1 MSEYISLYMNNPTNG
16 GTDGTAVSE
25 NMSQTS
31 PVSVVLNATENEVKA
46 VKAALRCAEGYK
58 TSGKTRVSFAF
69 WDGTE
74 YQDSGGSIGRW
85 QVAMDN
91 DFTEETV
98 LNEGDW
104 KNSLE
109 IEDVINSK
117 NYCFWLKI
125 AADSTEAP
133 HTDKT
138 VSIHI
143 EGTIEEDV

>member
-31 PVSVVLNATENEVKA
+31 PVSVVLNATENEAKA

-69 WDGTE
+69 WDGAA
-74 YQDSGGSIGRW
+74 YQDSGGSIEKW
-85 QVAMDN
+85 QVAMDS
-91 DFTEETV
+91 DFTEETA
-98 LNEGDW
+98 LTQAQW
-104 KNSLE
+104 KSALE
-109 IEDVINSK
+109 IEEIISST
-117 NYCFWLKI
+117 NYCFWLKST
-125 AADSTEAP
+125 ADSSEAP

-143 EGTIEEDV
+143 EGVIEEDV